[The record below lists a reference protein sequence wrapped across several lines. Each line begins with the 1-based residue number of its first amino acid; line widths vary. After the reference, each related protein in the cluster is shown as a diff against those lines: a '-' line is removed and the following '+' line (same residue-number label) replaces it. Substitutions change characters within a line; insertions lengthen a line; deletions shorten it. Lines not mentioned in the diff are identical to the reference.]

1 MGQWTAGLV
10 AQEVREFLEADLD
23 VFGSFIV
30 VGEVG
35 RVAPCVL
42 RESAGMYQ
50 EGLPRMVLTRSWLYS
65 FSNRCSRRAGS
76 FAKSLRELADESG
89 VWARRR
95 DHWKW
100 R

>member
-1 MGQWTAGLV
+1 ML
-10 AQEVREFLEADLD
+10 
-23 VFGSFIV
+23 GSFII

-42 RESAGMYQ
+42 GESAGNHHARVH
-50 EGLPRMVLTRSWLYS
+50 RMVLTRSWLYS

-76 FAKSLRELADESG
+76 FAKSLRELADKSG

-95 DHWKW
+95 DHWKG